1 MKFEKVRIPGS
12 GFEIK
17 LNGGQ
22 IRAQNAKLCLKTYF
36 YNLFKKN
43 FSGPMKVMITSKFIL
58 FLKFLTKLL
67 SQSLSFQNSFK
78 LIVLYCQGNNLLDKT
93 LGCLGR

>member
-1 MKFEKVRIPGS
+1 MKKKFEKVRIPGS

-36 YNLFKKN
+36 YNLFKKIFGTN
-43 FSGPMKVMITSKFIL
+43 ESNDYL
-58 FLKFLTKLL
+58 FGWEMDLYMWVEHK
-67 SQSLSFQNSFK
+67 
-78 LIVLYCQGNNLLDKT
+78 IVA
-93 LGCLGR
+93 

>member
-1 MKFEKVRIPGS
+1 MKKKFEKVRIPGS

-43 FSGPMKVMITSKFIL
+43 FSGPMKVMITLEQIRP
-58 FLKFLTKLL
+58 
-67 SQSLSFQNSFK
+67 N
-78 LIVLYCQGNNLLDKT
+78 I
-93 LGCLGR
+93 LGREDFGYAV